1 MTDDEI
7 EEPPQLSEDAQAAL
21 RMAEERA
28 EKTRQKHLENDQATA
43 VRATQGASATS
54 SGIRIDPSGGK
65 VPGVEPMQPPEPMKP
80 PAPIESPEPMGHHP
94 MPEST
99 APPTP
104 VSFAMPSPQQASAAE
119 MLVPAEAQSVA
130 REEAGRAAFALVE
143 EQRAARRGAAER
155 QKKDVMYYV
164 RCQRCGGPGIWM
176 KSRGVIGADD
186 WWSNYKPR
194 GVPWPSKQ
202 IWCQCCWA
210 LRKAQNPLKIL
221 HTTVNDRVVSVRA
234 YPRMVVEIA
243 VSKYAEY
250 VNTPAPEP
258 VGADG

>member
-1 MTDDEI
+1 MSDEEI
-7 EEPPQLSEDAQAAL
+7 EDAPQLSEDAQAAL
-21 RMAEERA
+21 RMAEDRA
-28 EKTRQKHLENDQATA
+28 ESTRQKHLQADQAIA
-43 VRATQGASATS
+43 ARATQGASASS

-65 VPGVEPMQPPEPMKP
+65 VPGVEPAPVSEPPE
-80 PAPIESPEPMGHHP
+80 HHP

-99 APPTP
+99 AAPTP
-104 VSFAMPSPQQASAAE
+104 VSFAMPSPQRASAAE
-119 MLVPAEAQSVA
+119 MLVPADAQSVA

-143 EQRAARRGAAER
+143 EQRAAQRGAVER

-250 VNTPAPEP
+250 VNAPAPEP